1 MLDKVEVLEWYDD
14 WIVHSAT
21 WETRVP
27 AVMILKE
34 YQKKKT
40 SVRFSK
46 QNVFLRDLFTC
57 QYCGDNPGS
66 KNLEVD
72 HLIPRSKG
80 GSDNR
85 CNLVTA
91 CVTCNGRKSN
101 TISFPK
107 KMIERDDTE
116 EGWKVHKSFGV
127 WAVKFNDTTVVIE
140 DNRSWW
146 FDVLKLSRDSNF
158 AGYHLQIK
166 LESWEL

>member
-1 MLDKVEVLEWYDD
+1 MASRKIERREKFKILHDD
-14 WIVHSAT
+14 
-21 WETRVP
+21 E
-27 AVMILKE
+27 
-34 YQKKKT
+34 
-40 SVRFSK
+40 
-46 QNVFLRDLFTC
+46 FTC

-166 LESWEL
+166 LESWEPQKADDFERCRDYVEQMIVMPTCRLVQSPT